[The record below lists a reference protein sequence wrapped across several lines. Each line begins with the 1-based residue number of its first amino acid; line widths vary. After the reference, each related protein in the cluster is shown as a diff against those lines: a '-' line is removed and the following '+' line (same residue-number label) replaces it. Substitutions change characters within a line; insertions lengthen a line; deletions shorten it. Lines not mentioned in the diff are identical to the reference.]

1 MATLSGTYLDH
12 YLLKDMIGQGGMAT
26 VYLAEDTRDQSIVAI
41 KVLSPT
47 ISSDRRFIRRFRRE
61 ASLVSQLQHPNIV
74 PVLEYG
80 QAEGFVFAAMPYI
93 SGDTLH
99 QKMARGRLSISECSK
114 WIGQVADA
122 LAFAHEQGVIHR
134 DIKPSNV
141 IISESGDA
149 MLTDFGLARAIEGHS
164 SLTGSMLMGTPAYVS
179 PEQGRGE
186 ELDARSDQYSLGIII
201 YEAHTG
207 RLPFDGASPMATVM
221 AHIQEPPPRPRRFN
235 AELPTDVEIV
245 ILKTLAKQR
254 ASRFESI
261 RSMKNAYQAALAGKA
276 LPEFDGVPIGPTV
289 RLPSREIEQ
298 VERTVSAVPQRR
310 RFAWGYLLLILILG
324 VAVYGSYRLLSGL
337 NVGTPSTSPEG
348 AATVPAVLP
357 TSISTATTR
366 PSATPA
372 PLPVTSNACPGITL
386 FPPQIEGNRVSW
398 LVDNASESD
407 INLSAVE
414 FEPWPAANGSLDEI
428 RWGDNMLGVG
438 PFDDTDEIVLD
449 PEIPPV
455 LSVGASTYFSMR
467 FNFEAGSHGYQLGL
481 GFDAGCT
488 LQGSW

>member
-245 ILKTLAKQR
+245 TRQPFR
-254 ASRFESI
+254 EYSVDEEC
-261 RSMKNAYQAALAGKA
+261 
-276 LPEFDGVPIGPTV
+276 LPGRVG
-289 RLPSREIEQ
+289 REG
-298 VERTVSAVPQRR
+298 
-310 RFAWGYLLLILILG
+310 FA
-324 VAVYGSYRLLSGL
+324 
-337 NVGTPSTSPEG
+337 
-348 AATVPAVLP
+348 
-357 TSISTATTR
+357 
-366 PSATPA
+366 
-372 PLPVTSNACPGITL
+372 
-386 FPPQIEGNRVSW
+386 
-398 LVDNASESD
+398 
-407 INLSAVE
+407 
-414 FEPWPAANGSLDEI
+414 
-428 RWGDNMLGVG
+428 
-438 PFDDTDEIVLD
+438 
-449 PEIPPV
+449 
-455 LSVGASTYFSMR
+455 
-467 FNFEAGSHGYQLGL
+467 
-481 GFDAGCT
+481 
-488 LQGSW
+488 